1 MTEEFMYTLIQSVPL
16 RRLLATQAPS
26 LLLAFLIAEFYYKW
40 HSFTLECLGFLATWF
55 VIDAAISLA
64 RSAWLAR
71 RGPAPTAQS

>member
-64 RSAWLAR
+64 RGAWLAR
-71 RGPAPTAQS
+71 RGPAPAAQS

>member
-1 MTEEFMYTLIQSVPL
+1 MPEEFMYTLIQSVPL

-26 LLLAFLIAEFYYKW
+26 LLLAFLIAEFFFKW

-55 VIDAAISLA
+55 VIDAAISHA

-71 RGPAPTAQS
+71 RGAAPAAQS